1 MVSPPIK
8 GLEWKCIISAV
19 TDYEDWAT
27 DEDLRIPYV
36 DLKDPQAE
44 LFGDYQLKGLGTG
57 SGGGS
62 DFAVVNSDD
71 FGKLAHPN
79 HYQDRIH
86 RLVIDKAAR
95 GGSVQNDMEFEL
107 DVESITHTWQG
118 LTSPMDL
125 PMLNP
130 ITDDLGADVGR
141 NVQGGVIYQMN
152 ALAMDLGMS
161 KEQITIK
168 GLIIDRDN
176 PPHQTATGAPHIR
189 RQQLMDIARGQWAG
203 VGRLGSTDTGKTD
216 MMSPNAWVG
225 LTLGRAHRRTQQ
237 VAGTS
242 HEDEVRSGTFFADGT
257 WVETL
262 WFGDE
267 PSDDVRGKERMRT
280 DDSVTPSSFGS
291 GRPAATFGMYYDG
304 SASPKWVSTKV
315 NRSPSEFE
323 GIDAGINFFED
334 KPNGFK
340 DGVSSESRVL
350 RDWDFKF
357 HYDGRNR
364 YRGVISDLSLS
375 HAAGRP
381 DVWDYS
387 MTFQIVKNETQ
398 IRHLE

>member
-1 MVSPPIK
+1 MVSQPIK
-8 GLEWKCIISAV
+8 GLEWKCVISAV
-19 TDYEDWAT
+19 TDYEDWASA
-27 DEDLRIPYV
+27 DELRIPYV

-44 LFGDYQLKGLGTG
+44 FFGDYTLKGLGSG

-62 DFAVVNSDD
+62 NYTVSNTDE
-71 FGKLAHPN
+71 FGKLSQPN

-86 RLVIDKAAR
+86 RLVIDKTPR

-130 ITDDLGADVGR
+130 LTNAPSGTVK

-161 KEQITIK
+161 KEQITLK
-168 GLIIDRDN
+168 GVIIDREN
-176 PPHQTATGAPHIR
+176 PPHQTSTGAPHIR
-189 RQQLMDIARGQWAG
+189 KQQLMDIARGQWAG
-203 VGRLGSTDTGKTD
+203 VGRLGNKDAGKTD
-216 MMSPNAWVG
+216 MMSPNAWVA
-225 LTLGRAHRRTQQ
+225 LTLGRTYRRTQQ
-237 VAGTS
+237 VGGTG
-242 HEDEVRSGTFFADGT
+242 HEDEVSTGTFHSDGT
-257 WVETL
+257 WVETY

-280 DDSVTPSSFGS
+280 DNKTLNLTSDVNRPSL
-291 GRPAATFGMYYDG
+291 TFGTG
-304 SASPKWVSTKV
+304 V
-315 NRSPSEFE
+315 NRSGWEFD
-323 GIDAGINFFED
+323 GTDSTGLFGDWNGDPDGYIDGE
-334 KPNGFK
+334 
-340 DGVSSESRVL
+340 SSERRVL
-350 RDWDFKF
+350 RDWDYKF

-375 HAAGRP
+375 HSAGRP
-381 DVWDYS
+381 DVWEYS
-387 MTFQIVKNETQ
+387 VTFQIVKNETQ